1 MISPQVT
8 KHQMAFIKP
17 FPPLN
22 GKNVILL
29 ALESQAGQW
38 EGRTDSLPLL
48 YTHLAKKV
56 REPNCDGVMPGK
68 AGRAGKQRTETLLYW
83 LLSISH
89 ISLALLLSWEDLEK
103 CSKH

>member
-8 KHQMAFIKP
+8 KHQMAFI
-17 FPPLN
+17 FPLLN

-38 EGRTDSLPLL
+38 EDRTDSLSLL

-56 REPNCDGVMPGK
+56 RESKCGGVMPGK
-68 AGRAGKQRTETLLYW
+68 GGRVGTQQTE
-83 LLSISH
+83 
-89 ISLALLLSWEDLEK
+89 SLAPSAPLSQLYQPGFV
-103 CSKH
+103 SFLGRS

>member
-8 KHQMAFIKP
+8 KHQTAFVKS

-38 EGRTDSLPLL
+38 EVRTHYL

-56 REPNCDGVMPGK
+56 RESKCDGVMPGK
-68 AGRAGKQRTETLLYW
+68 AGRAGKQWRE
-83 LLSISH
+83 
-89 ISLALLLSWEDLEK
+89 SLALWSPLNQPYQPCFASFLGRS
-103 CSKH
+103 